1 MAVIQP
7 KQPMKPGAAATPGP
21 TVRKLNKGD
30 LLFQE
35 GEMSRSMYFLKSGM
49 IRIFKKKGDAF
60 IEIDTIRSGQIL
72 GELAFLD
79 GQARSASG
87 EAMTSCELI
96 EISGNVFLQTLG
108 VMPDWLK
115 LLLKTVVGRLRGA
128 STKIKQLEQAST
140 AVDYGGDGRRS
151 QHYVFLSPYD
161 AIKICSAIL
170 LVGSHYGKPTEDKN
184 GVTCK
189 VGMINRYGNQ
199 IFGLPLAK
207 IQAALDLLQEQGALT
222 YEGTDLTSIVTIK
235 NIDFIE
241 EYVAFQN
248 EENLLEE
255 KKRHDVSIKAFGIM
269 TYMAKHLHKY
279 PKGADGVVK
288 VNLAEIKKTET
299 IDGKEPFTFDDF
311 PELVKSAGCGQLGVR
326 NNDEAYTEVNAEAF
340 QKAFRLQRFI
350 KAMQTANDQKAP
362 AQKGA
367 AKDGKKAA

>member
-1 MAVIQP
+1 MAVIPP
-7 KQPMKPGAAATPGP
+7 KQASKPAPAAGP
-21 TVRKLNKGD
+21 TVRRLNKGE

-115 LLLKTVVGRLRGA
+115 LLLKTVVGRLRSA

-140 AVDYGGDGRRS
+140 AVDYGDGKRA

-170 LVGSHYGKPTEDKN
+170 LVGSHYGKPAEDKN
-184 GVTCK
+184 GITCK
-189 VGMINRYGNQ
+189 LGMINRYGNQ
-199 IFGLPLAK
+199 IFGIPLSK
-207 IQAALDLLQEQGALT
+207 IQGMLDLLQEQGALT
-222 YEGTDLTSIVTIK
+222 CDGTDLTSIVTLR
-235 NIDFIE
+235 DMGFIE

-255 KKRHDVSIKAFGIM
+255 KKRHDISTKAFAIM
-269 TYMAKHLHKY
+269 TYIAKHLHKY
-279 PKGADGVVK
+279 PKSADGIVK
-288 VNLAEIKKTET
+288 VNLAEIKKNET
-299 IDGKEPFTFDDF
+299 QDGKEPFTFDEF
-311 PELVKSAGCGQLGVR
+311 PELIHAAGCGTLGVR
-326 NNDEAYTEVNAEAF
+326 NNDEAFTEVPFEAF
-340 QKAFRLQRFI
+340 QKAFRIHRLVKALQ
-350 KAMQTANDQKAP
+350 AANETKSNQKR
-362 AQKGA
+362 GRT
-367 AKDGKKAA
+367 DGTKAA